1 MGSRKRNICIKKLYL
16 DQLHREFLLISLINP
31 FRQTKLANFIQST
44 SSNNRPSAYFKFRLQ
59 GGAPIG
65 RKALFKKLLT
75 CTDSA
80 EVEGERVIDKVAI
93 ETDFLGI

>member
-31 FRQTKLANFIQST
+31 FRQTKFANFTQST
-44 SSNNRPSAYFKFRLQ
+44 SSNNRLNAYFKFRLRE
-59 GGAPIG
+59 GTLIG
-65 RKALFKKLLT
+65 RRALIKKLLT

-80 EVEGERVIDKVAI
+80 VVEG
-93 ETDFLGI
+93 